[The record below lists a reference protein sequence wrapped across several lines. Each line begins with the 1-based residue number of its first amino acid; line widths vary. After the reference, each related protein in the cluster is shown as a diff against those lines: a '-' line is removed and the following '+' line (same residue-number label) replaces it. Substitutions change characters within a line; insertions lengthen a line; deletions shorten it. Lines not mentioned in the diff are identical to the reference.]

1 MRMKIVGVVNNYK
14 EALEIEEIVKVF
26 IIKQRIFNL
35 LSNEK
40 NKNLEDINSN
50 VMIFSPNEIKN
61 IELSDEKN
69 LHAKIN
75 EGLAPVF
82 NVRGLI

>member
-1 MRMKIVGVVNNYK
+1 MKIVGVVNNYK

-26 IIKQRIFNL
+26 IIKQRIFDL
-35 LSNEK
+35 LSDEK
-40 NKNLEDINSN
+40 NKNLEDVNSN
-50 VMIFSPNEIKN
+50 VMVFSSNEIKN

>member
-1 MRMKIVGVVNNYK
+1 MKIVGVVNNYK

-40 NKNLEDINSN
+40 NKNLKDINSN